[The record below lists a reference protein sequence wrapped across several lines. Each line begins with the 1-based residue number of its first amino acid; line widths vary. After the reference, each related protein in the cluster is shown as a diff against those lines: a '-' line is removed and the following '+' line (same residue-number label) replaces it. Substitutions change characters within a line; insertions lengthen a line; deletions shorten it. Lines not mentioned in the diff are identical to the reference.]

1 LDYKKRFRERRFI
14 IATRTISDLAGN
26 YNSTATWVE
35 GVVPTSAD
43 EVVATATSGNL
54 TVNVSSAARNVNLT
68 NYSNTITVNNT
79 WTVSGASQTNRVP
92 SGVLFAGTGTINFSG
107 GTVTLDFSSTSRIT
121 NFNISVGNKTITGT
135 IFCVN
140 FLSSGNSITLTGGTI
155 DVSGNLGTQ
164 AAASL
169 RQLISA
175 GYLGTTLIKLTGT
188 GNISFTTSLR
198 SPGGIE
204 IDTSGTYSTTS
215 QQLILIGPGSSLTQS
230 FKITNGNIGSFN
242 LRMNASAIT
251 NDFFSLDLGG
261 KKLTGLW
268 LANNAVNS
276 GFTTKDISL
285 VGTASFDYIISENTS
300 RTHTTDN
307 GALIWRFL
315 DGSLSASN
323 VYLASSLRTTSAAN
337 NTEWNH
343 FALGL
348 RFNSDFTHTIGS
360 FAITGAV
367 VGTKPSISSVTAS
380 STVNINLISKTA
392 SQIWNYNFTDVN
404 AVGEQIVA
412 INGTLLRT
420 TNVTNVYPTSGGG
433 GGASSFTF
441 VN

>member
-1 LDYKKRFRERRFI
+1 
-14 IATRTISDLAGN
+14 
-26 YNSTATWVE
+26 
-35 GVVPTSAD
+35 
-43 EVVATATSGNL
+43 
-54 TVNVSSAARNVNLT
+54 
-68 NYSNTITVNNT
+68 
-79 WTVSGASQTNRVP
+79 
-92 SGVLFAGTGTINFSG
+92 
-107 GTVTLDFSSTSRIT
+107 
-121 NFNISVGNKTITGT
+121 
-135 IFCVN
+135 
-140 FLSSGNSITLTGGTI
+140 
-155 DVSGNLGTQ
+155 
-164 AAASL
+164 
-169 RQLISA
+169 
-175 GYLGTTLIKLTGT
+175 
-188 GNISFTTSLR
+188 
-198 SPGGIE
+198 
-204 IDTSGTYSTTS
+204 
-215 QQLILIGPGSSLTQS
+215 
-230 FKITNGNIGSFN
+230 
-242 LRMNASAIT
+242 
-251 NDFFSLDLGG
+251 LDLGG

-285 VGTASFDYIISENTS
+285 VGTASFDYIISENAS

-307 GALIWRFL
+307 GLPIWRFL
-315 DGSLSASN
+315 GGSLSASN